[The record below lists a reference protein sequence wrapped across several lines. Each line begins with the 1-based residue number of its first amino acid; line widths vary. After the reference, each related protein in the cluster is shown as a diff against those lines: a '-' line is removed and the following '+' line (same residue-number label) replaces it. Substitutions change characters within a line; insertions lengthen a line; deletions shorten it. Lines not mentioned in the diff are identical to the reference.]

1 VPKGEKRGAL
11 GCCAVFRIAC
21 GTNFF
26 PAFLICSSSM
36 EVGGLWAGSAVVLTR
51 LCISLCDFP
60 YKTAGVTWK

>member
-36 EVGGLWAGSAVVLTR
+36 EVGGLWALRSFSRACVFHYV
-51 LCISLCDFP
+51 ISHTKQP
-60 YKTAGVTWK
+60 G